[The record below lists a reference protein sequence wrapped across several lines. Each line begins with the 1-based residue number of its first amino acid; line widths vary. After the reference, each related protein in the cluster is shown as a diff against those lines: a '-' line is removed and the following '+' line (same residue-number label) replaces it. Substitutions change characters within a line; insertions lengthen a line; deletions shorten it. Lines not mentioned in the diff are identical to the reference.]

1 MMGKKLRVTGLSA
14 LALFIAALCSAPAFA
29 VLSASETIIASQV
42 GPNSYEYNITLHN
55 TGDTAISSL
64 WFGWVPFYDLL
75 PSPPTSISS
84 PSGWTGINAPD
95 IFGVASAQWT
105 TTTSPLAG
113 GQSLGGF
120 KFDTPDSPAIIG
132 GTSFF
137 AGFPVTESYIYA
149 GPPVENG
156 TGGVGFSAP
165 VQTPEPGALAL
176 LLAPAAFF
184 LRRNRRR

>member
-1 MMGKKLRVTGLSA
+1 
-14 LALFIAALCSAPAFA
+14 

-75 PSPPTSISS
+75 PSAPTAISS
-84 PSGWTGINAPD
+84 PSGWTGVNAPD
-95 IFGVASAQWT
+95 VLGVASAQWT
-105 TTTSPLAG
+105 TTTSPLAA
-113 GQSLGGF
+113 GQFLGGF

-137 AGFPVTESYIYA
+137 AGFPVTESYVYA

-165 VQTPEPGALAL
+165 VQTPEPGSLAL
-176 LLAPAAFF
+176 LLAAPAIMMM
-184 LRRNRRR
+184 RRKRR